1 MVTSHSMYFVI
12 ITTLLF
18 SGIFESCNTTKLHDA
33 EVRALKEIGK
43 KMKKKDWDFS
53 KDPCSGKGNWIVNT
67 NPLINSNLTCDCSFH
82 PPNSSCHVIAI
93 PSCFF
98 LCRVLTS
105 QNLTGIIPPEFSQ
118 LRYLKTLILTRNC
131 LTGSIPKEWASM
143 RLEKLLLM
151 GNRLTGPFPRVLTSI
166 TSLRTLNLE
175 GNRFSGPIPPE
186 IGKLVHLEELF
197 LSSNSFTAHLPEQL
211 GQLKN
216 LTNMWISDNE
226 FTGQIPNFI
235 GNLTKMVE
243 LEMFGS
249 GLDGP
254 LPSSTSA
261 LTSLVNLQ
269 ISDLGGKSS
278 SFPPLQNMKSLK
290 ILELRRCNIY
300 GRLPKYIGD
309 MTSLKT
315 LDLSFNHLTDKI
327 PSSLANL
334 KLADYIYLAGNKFTG
349 GVPNSFIESNKNIDI
364 SSNNFTLQSSIP
376 RGDCDQ
382 VNNANLVESFSMWN
396 ESYKGYP
403 CYFQHLPCLLPK
415 RKYKYKLY
423 INCGGDEIKVDKEKT
438 YEANIEGQRPT
449 TFVYGSD
456 KHWAFSSTGHFMND
470 LTEVDDYTVSN
481 TSTLLANA
489 SSPSF
494 VLYKTARIS
503 PLLLTYYGL
512 CLGNGEYTVS
522 LHFAEII
529 FTSDSTFY
537 SLGKRVF
544 DIYVQEKLM
553 IKNFNIKEAAGGS
566 GKPIIKT
573 FVVNVTNHNLKISLR
588 WAGKGTTTLPIRG
601 VYGPMISAISVEPN
615 FKSPEHDD
623 KKNILL
629 IVGIIVA
636 AVILI
641 LAIITVIICLWR
653 RRCYK
658 NAMDKELRGLDLQ
671 TGTFTLRHIKAA
683 TNNFDAAN
691 KIGEGGFGS
700 VYKGVLSEGRMIAVK
715 KLSSK
720 SNQGSREFV
729 NELGMISSL
738 QHPNLV
744 KLYGSC
750 VEKKQLILVY
760 EYLENNCLSRA
771 LFGSRLKLEWPTRKK
786 ICLGIA
792 KGLKF
797 LHEESAIKIVHR
809 DIKASNVL
817 LDDDLNAK
825 ISDFGLAKL
834 NDDENTHIN
843 TRIAGTPGYMAPEYA
858 MRGYLTE
865 KADVYSFGVVALE
878 IVSGKSN
885 SNVKPSENLECL
897 LDQAYVLQD
906 KGCLLDLVDPVL
918 DSAYSKEEAMV
929 ILNVALLCT
938 NTSPALRPKMSQVVS
953 LLEEKAAMKNLL
965 SDPNFSAVN
974 PKLKAL
980 RKFFWQSEASTS
992 GPRTTDN
999 VDADENSSKDEI
1011 VEVPELECE

>member
-1 MVTSHSMYFVI
+1 MM
-12 ITTLLF
+12 
-18 SGIFESCNTTKLHDA
+18 
-33 EVRALKEIGK
+33 
-43 KMKKKDWDFS
+43 
-53 KDPCSGKGNWIVNT
+53 
-67 NPLINSNLTCDCSFH
+67 
-82 PPNSSCHVIAI
+82 
-93 PSCFF
+93 
-98 LCRVLTS
+98 
-105 QNLTGIIPPEFSQ
+105 
-118 LRYLKTLILTRNC
+118 
-131 LTGSIPKEWASM
+131 
-143 RLEKLLLM
+143 
-151 GNRLTGPFPRVLTSI
+151 
-166 TSLRTLNLE
+166 
-175 GNRFSGPIPPE
+175 
-186 IGKLVHLEELF
+186 
-197 LSSNSFTAHLPEQL
+197 
-211 GQLKN
+211 
-216 LTNMWISDNE
+216 ISDNA
-226 FTGQIPNFI
+226 FTGQIPNSI
-235 GNLTKMVE
+235 GNWTQLSH
-243 LEMFGS
+243 F
-249 GLDGP
+249 
-254 LPSSTSA
+254 
-261 LTSLVNLQ
+261 Q

-278 SFPPLQNMKSLK
+278 SFPPLQNLKSLK
-290 ILELRRCNIY
+290 TLELRRCNIY
-300 GRLPKYIGD
+300 GRIPKYIGD

-315 LDLSFNHLTDKI
+315 LD
-327 PSSLANL
+327 
-334 KLADYIYLAGNKFTG
+334 
-349 GVPNSFIESNKNIDI
+349 I

-376 RGDCDQ
+376 SGDCDQ
-382 VNNANLVESFSMWN
+382 
-396 ESYKGYP
+396 GYP
-403 CYFQHLPCLLPK
+403 CYFQHFPCLLPK

-423 INCGGDEIKVDKEKT
+423 INCGGDEIKVKEKT
-438 YEANIEGQRPT
+438 YEANVEGQRPT

-481 TSTLLANA
+481 TSTLLADP

-529 FTSDSTFY
+529 FTSDNTLY

-573 FVVNVTNHNLKISLR
+573 FLVNVTNHNLKISLR

-641 LAIITVIICLWR
+641 LVIITVIICLWK

-658 NAMDKELRGLDLQ
+658 TAMDKELRGLDLQ

-700 VYKGVLSEGRMIAVK
+700 VYKGVLSEGRTIAVK

-744 KLYGSC
+744 KLYGCC

-792 KGLKF
+792 KGLTF
-797 LHEESAIKIVHR
+797 LHEESVIKIVHR

-817 LDDDLNAK
+817 LDEDLNAK

-858 MRGYLTE
+858 MRGHLTE

-885 SNVKPSENLECL
+885 LNVKQPSENLECL

-906 KGCLLDLVDPVL
+906 MGCLLDLVDPVL
-918 DSAYSKEEAMV
+918 GSAYSKEEAMV
-929 ILNVALLCT
+929 ILNVALMCT

-953 LLEEKAAMKNLL
+953 LLEEKTAMKNLL

-980 RKFFWQSEASTS
+980 RRFFWQSESSTS
-992 GPRTTDN
+992 GPRTTDS
-999 VDADENSSKDEI
+999 VDAEENTSKDEI
-1011 VEVPELECE
+1011 VEEPELECE